1 MFESILPGPP
11 DVMYDLKV
19 RADNDTSEAKVDLGV
34 GIYRNNAGQYQELHV
49 VKEAKKILAQNDP
62 GHDYEVTTGN
72 ELFLR
77 NAAELMFGQDCP
89 RLSTNHIASVQTIS
103 GTGAVHLAA
112 SLLTQLNPTT
122 NPPTVYVGVPA
133 WGNYKPLM
141 KLVGLDVVEYT
152 YYDSVNRS
160 IDFAAILRAA
170 RDAPSGSV
178 FVLQGCCHNPTGAD
192 PTPAQWDELALCLK
206 QRGHLPLFDV
216 AYQGLG
222 NGLEEDVYSV
232 RAFARMG
239 FDMLVCQSFSKNFAL
254 YGERCGALHAVC
266 GDARQ
271 AANVRDRLRCL
282 IRWEF
287 SSAPAFGSRLVNITL
302 GSDALRAQWYVHE
315 DPKQQYGIQLTLR
328 LLQARGAWGHAT
340 KNQDTATRV
349 VFHARSSTS
358 GKDQIRSPKTVPCK
372 KLIDKYHIYL
382 PPNGRINVSGLNESN
397 LSKVATAIDQ
407 VVRDSPGLVRANL
420 A

>member
-11 DVMYDLKV
+11 DVMYDLKM
-19 RADNDTSEAKVDLGV
+19 RADNDKSSAKVDLGV
-34 GIYRNNAGQYQELHV
+34 GIYRNNVGQYQELQV
-49 VKEAKKILAQNDP
+49 VKKAKKILAQNDP

-89 RLSTNHIASVQTIS
+89 RLSSNHIASVQTIS

-112 SLLTQLNPTT
+112 SLLTQLSPTT
-122 NPPTVYVGVPA
+122 RPPTVYVGIPA

-152 YYDSVNRS
+152 YYDSIKRS
-160 IDFAAILRAA
+160 IDFPAILRAA

-178 FVLQGCCHNPTGAD
+178 FILQGCCHNPTGAD
-192 PTPAQWDELALCLK
+192 PSPAQWDELALCLK
-206 QRGHLPLFDV
+206 QGGHLPLLDV

-222 NGLEEDVYSV
+222 DGLEEDVYSV
-232 RAFARMG
+232 RAFARRG

-302 GSDALRAQWYVHE
+302 GSDALRTQWQE
-315 DPKQQYGIQLTLR
+315 ELGAMQQRIKSLR
-328 LLQARGAWGHAT
+328 QELYSLLAHQLQAR
-340 KNQDTATRV
+340 
-349 VFHARSSTS
+349 
-358 GKDQIRSPKTVPCK
+358 IRFG
-372 KLIDKYHIYL
+372 L
-382 PPNGRINVSGLNESN
+382 PRQFPLLTI
-397 LSKVATAIDQ
+397 
-407 VVRDSPGLVRANL
+407 VVRRPETGVTLRGKQDSFRASVF
-420 A
+420 

>member
-11 DVMYDLKV
+11 DVMYNLEV
-19 RADNDTSEAKVDLGV
+19 RAENDTSSAKVDLGV

-49 VKEAKKILAQNDP
+49 VKEAKEILAQNDP

-77 NAAELMFGQDCP
+77 NAAELMFGKDCP
-89 RLSTNHIASVQTIS
+89 RLSSNHIASVQTIS

-112 SLLTQLNPTT
+112 SLLTQLSPTT
-122 NPPTVYVGVPA
+122 NPPTVY
-133 WGNYKPLM
+133 
-141 KLVGLDVVEYT
+141 T
-152 YYDSVNRS
+152 YCDSTKRS
-160 IDFAAILRAA
+160 IDFPAILRAA

-178 FVLQGCCHNPTGAD
+178 FILQGCCHNPTGAD
-192 PTPAQWDELALCLK
+192 PSPAQWDELALCLK
-206 QRGHLPLFDV
+206 QGGHLPLLDV

-222 NGLEEDVYSV
+222 DGLEEDVYSV
-232 RAFARMG
+232 RAFARLG
-239 FDMLVCQSFSKNFAL
+239 FDMLVCQSFSKDFAL

-287 SSAPAFGSRLVNITL
+287 SSAPTFGSRLVNITL
-302 GSDALRAQWYVHE
+302 GSDALTTQWQE
-315 DPKQQYGIQLTLR
+315 ELGAMQQRIKTLR
-328 LLQARGAWGHAT
+328 QELYFLLAHQLQTPGDWSHI
-340 KNQDTATRV
+340 TRETRL
-349 VFHARSSTS
+349 FSYLMLTPA
-358 GKDQIRSPKTVPCK
+358 QCK

-397 LSKVATAIDQ
+397 LGKVATAIDQ
-407 VVRDSPGLVRANL
+407 VV
-420 A
+420 

>member
-11 DVMYDLKV
+11 DVMYDLKM
-19 RADNDTSEAKVDLGV
+19 RADNDKSSAKVDLGV
-34 GIYRNNAGQYQELHV
+34 GIYRNNVGQYQELQV
-49 VKEAKKILAQNDP
+49 VKKAKKILAQNDP

-89 RLSTNHIASVQTIS
+89 RL
-103 GTGAVHLAA
+103 
-112 SLLTQLNPTT
+112 PTT
-122 NPPTVYVGVPA
+122 RPPTVYVGIPA

-152 YYDSVNRS
+152 YYDSIKRS
-160 IDFAAILRAA
+160 IDFPAILRAA

-178 FVLQGCCHNPTGAD
+178 FILQGCCHNPTGAD
-192 PTPAQWDELALCLK
+192 PSPAQWDELALCLK
-206 QRGHLPLFDV
+206 QGGHLPLLDV

-222 NGLEEDVYSV
+222 DGLEEDVYSV
-232 RAFARMG
+232 RAFARRG

-302 GSDALRAQWYVHE
+302 GSDALRTQWQEELGAMQQRIKTLRQELRPETGVTLRG
-315 DPKQQYGIQLTLR
+315 KQDSFRAYLTLTPA
-328 LLQARGAWGHAT
+328 Q
-340 KNQDTATRV
+340 
-349 VFHARSSTS
+349 
-358 GKDQIRSPKTVPCK
+358 CK

-397 LSKVATAIDQ
+397 LGKVATAIDQ
-407 VVRDSPGLVRANL
+407 VVRESLGLVRANL